1 MPSSVAF
8 HSLLRRGMTGV
19 ISSKTGLEP
28 GSFRD
33 PDSRVFTAD
42 GRVLRLLSEQGLADW
57 RALSSSGL
65 LDELPVV
72 GTREVKADVPEAL
85 HDGVAAV
92 LEHDVI
98 PFVSYPYEWT
108 FSMLRD
114 AALLQLELL
123 RRAIEKGLI
132 LKDSTPYN
140 VQFRGAAPVFIDVGS
155 FEQLREGEPWAGYR
169 QFCMLFLYPLLLQA
183 WKDVPFQPWLRGSL
197 EGIAPRELRNL
208 LSARDL
214 LRRGALS
221 HIVLHDRLE
230 RRYEEREADLKGEL
244 RKAGFKKEL
253 ILANI
258 RGLERLIGRLRWEP
272 DRSTWSEYGPHTT
285 YTAED
290 AEQKARFVAD
300 AAAEEQPRLV
310 WDLGCN
316 DGRHSRIAAD
326 HAEHVVAMDA
336 DNLVVDRLY
345 RALRDERETRILPL
359 TVNVVDPSPALG
371 WRGQERRP
379 LLDRGRPDLTLALA
393 LVHHVSISG
402 NVPVAEFLDWLHG
415 ATRSLVIEFVSPE
428 DPMARRLL
436 ARKRPGDHPDY
447 RADWFERCLNE
458 RFEVVRSHQL
468 AAGARTLY
476 LARPKA

>member
-1 MPSSVAF
+1 M
-8 HSLLRRGMTGV
+8 RRGMTGV
-19 ISSKTGLEP
+19 ISSTSGLEP

-33 PDSRVFTAD
+33 PDSRIFTAN
-42 GRVLRLLSEQGLADW
+42 GRVLRLLSKQGLADW
-57 RALSSSGL
+57 QALTASGL

-72 GTREVKADVPEAL
+72 GTREVEADVPDEAL
-85 HDGVAAV
+85 QGGVAAV

-108 FSMLRD
+108 FAMLRD
-114 AALLQLELL
+114 AALLQLQLL

-140 VQFRGAAPVFIDVGS
+140 VQFRGAQPVFIDVGS

-169 QFCMLFLYPLLLQA
+169 QFCMLFLYPLLLQS

-197 EGIAPRELRNL
+197 EGITPHDARAL
-208 LSARDL
+208 LSTRDL

-221 HIVLHDRLE
+221 HVVLHNRLE
-230 RRYEEREADLKGEL
+230 SRYEKKDADLKGEL

-258 RGLERLIGRLRWEP
+258 RGLERLVSRLRWEP

-290 AEQKARFVAD
+290 ADRKARFVAE
-300 AAAEEQPRLV
+300 AVAEERPGLV
-310 WDLGCN
+310 WDIGAN
-316 DGRHSRIAAD
+316 DGRHSRIAAE

-336 DNLVVDRLY
+336 DSLVVDRLY
-345 RALRDERETRILPL
+345 KALRDESETRILPL
-359 TVNVVDPSPALG
+359 AVNIVDPPPALG

-393 LVHHVSISG
+393 LIHHVSIAG

-447 RADWFERCLNE
+447 RADWFEQCLKE
-458 RFEVVRSHQL
+458 RFEIVRSEPLSRQ
-468 AAGARTLY
+468 GTQRTLY
-476 LARPKA
+476 LARPKG

>member
-1 MPSSVAF
+1 
-8 HSLLRRGMTGV
+8 MTGV
-19 ISSKTGLEP
+19 ISSTSGLEP

-57 RALSSSGL
+57 RALISSGL
-65 LDELPVV
+65 PDEVGDKLV
-72 GTREVKADVPEAL
+72 GTREVEADVPEAL
-85 HDGVAAV
+85 HGDVAAV
-92 LEHDVI
+92 LEHDRI
-98 PFVSYPYEWT
+98 PFVSYPYEWS
-108 FSMLRD
+108 FAMLRD

-123 RRAIEKGLI
+123 RRAIERGLI

-140 VQFRGAAPVFIDVGS
+140 VQFRGAQPVFIDVGS

-197 EGIAPRELRNL
+197 EGITPREMRRL
-208 LSARDL
+208 LSTRDL

-221 HIVLHDRLE
+221 HVVLHSRLE
-230 RRYEEREADLKGEL
+230 RRYEDQEADLKGEL

-258 RGLERLIGRLRWEP
+258 RGLERLIGRLRWDP
-272 DRSTWSEYGPHTT
+272 PRSTWSEYGPHTT
-285 YTAED
+285 YTAGD
-290 AEQKARFVAD
+290 AERKAQFVAH
-300 AAAEEQPRLV
+300 AVAEERSSLV
-310 WDLGCN
+310 WDLGAN
-316 DGRHSRIAAD
+316 EGRHSRIAAE
-326 HAEHVVAMDA
+326 HAAHVVAMDA
-336 DNLVVDRLY
+336 DSLVVNRLY
-345 RALRDERETRILPL
+345 KALRDEGQSRILPL
-359 TVNVVDPSPALG
+359 AVNIVDPPPALG

-393 LVHHVSISG
+393 LIHHVSIAG

-428 DPMARRLL
+428 DPMVRRLL
-436 ARKRPGDHPDY
+436 ARKRPNDHPDY
-447 RADWFERCLNE
+447 RADWFEQCLNE
-458 RFEVVRSHQL
+458 RFDVVRSEQL
-468 AAGARTLY
+468 AGGSRTLY
-476 LARPKA
+476 LAHPKA

>member
-1 MPSSVAF
+1 
-8 HSLLRRGMTGV
+8 MTGV
-19 ISSKTGLEP
+19 ISSLSGLEP

-33 PDSRVFTAD
+33 PDSRIFTAD
-42 GRVLRLLSEQGLADW
+42 GRVLRLLSEHGLADW

-65 LDELPVV
+65 LEELPVV
-72 GTREVKADVPEAL
+72 GTREVEVEVEVPEAL
-85 HDGVAAV
+85 HGGVAAV
-92 LEHDVI
+92 LEHDRI

-140 VQFRGAAPVFIDVGS
+140 VQFQGAQPVFIDVGS

-169 QFCMLFLYPLLLQA
+169 QFCMLFLDPLLLQA

-197 EGIAPRELRNL
+197 EGITPREMRSL
-208 LSARDL
+208 LSTRDF

-221 HIVLHDRLE
+221 HVVLHDRLE
-230 RRYEEREADLKGEL
+230 RRYEEKEADLKGEL

-253 ILANI
+253 ILANV

-272 DRSTWSEYGPHTT
+272 GRSTWSEYGPHTT

-290 AEQKARFVAD
+290 AERKARFVAD
-300 AAAEEQPRLV
+300 AAAEEHPRLV

-316 DGRHSRIAAD
+316 EGRHSRIAAES
-326 HAEHVVAMDA
+326 AEHVVAMDA
-336 DNLVVDRLY
+336 DSLVVDRLY
-345 RALRDERETRILPL
+345 RALREEGETKILPL
-359 TVNVVDPSPALG
+359 AVNVVDPPPGLG

-393 LVHHVSISG
+393 LIHHVSIAG
-402 NVPVAEFLDWLHG
+402 NVPVAEFLDWLQG

-436 ARKRPGDHPDY
+436 ARKRPGNHPDY
-447 RADWFERCLNE
+447 RADWFEQCLTA
-458 RFEVVRSHQL
+458 RFEIVRSEPLSRQ
-468 AAGARTLY
+468 GTARTLY
-476 LARPKA
+476 LARAKS

>member
-1 MPSSVAF
+1 
-8 HSLLRRGMTGV
+8 MTGV
-19 ISSKTGLEP
+19 TSSISRLEP

-42 GRVLRLLSEQGLADW
+42 GRVLRVLSERGLTDW
-57 RALSSSGL
+57 RALSASGL
-65 LDELPVV
+65 LDELPVI
-72 GTREVKADVPEAL
+72 GTREVEADVPEAL
-85 HDGVAAV
+85 HGGVAGV
-92 LEHDVI
+92 LEHDRI

-123 RRAIEKGLI
+123 RRAIGKGLL

-140 VQFRGAAPVFIDVGS
+140 VQFRGAKPVFIDVGS

-197 EGIAPRELRNL
+197 EGITPREARAL

-221 HIVLHDRLE
+221 HVVLHDRLE
-230 RRYEEREADLKGEL
+230 RRYEGKEADFKGEL

-258 RGLERLIGRLRWEP
+258 RGLERLINRLTWEP

-290 AEQKARFVAD
+290 AERKARFVAD
-300 AAAEEQPRLV
+300 AVAEERPRLV
-310 WDLGCN
+310 WDLGAN
-316 DGRHSRIAAD
+316 DGRHSRVAAEV
-326 HAEHVVAMDA
+326 AEYVVAMDA
-336 DNLVVDRLY
+336 DAFVVDRLY
-345 RALRDERETRILPL
+345 RVLRNDDETRILPL
-359 TVNVVDPSPALG
+359 TVNIVDPPPALG
-371 WRGQERRP
+371 WRGAERRP

-393 LVHHVSISG
+393 LIHHVSIAG
-402 NVPVAEFLDWLHG
+402 NVPVAEFLDWLRG

-428 DPMARRLL
+428 DPMARGML
-436 ARKRPGDHPDY
+436 ARKRPHDHPDY
-447 RADWFERCLNE
+447 RADWFEQSLTE
-458 RFEVVRSHQL
+458 RFEIVRSEPL

>member
-1 MPSSVAF
+1 
-8 HSLLRRGMTGV
+8 MTGV
-19 ISSKTGLEP
+19 ISSTSGLEP

-33 PDSRVFTAD
+33 PDSRIFTAS
-42 GRVLRLLSEQGLADW
+42 GRVLRLLSERGLADW
-57 RALSSSGL
+57 RALTASGL
-65 LDELPVV
+65 LDELPVI
-72 GTREVKADVPEAL
+72 GTREVEADVPEAL
-85 HDGVAAV
+85 HGGVAAV

-108 FSMLRD
+108 FAMLRD
-114 AALLQLELL
+114 AALLQLQLL
-123 RRAIEKGLI
+123 RRGIEKGLI

-140 VQFRGAAPVFIDVGS
+140 VQFRGAEPVFIDVGS

-197 EGIAPRELRNL
+197 EGISPHDARAL

-214 LRRGALS
+214 LRRGAMS
-221 HIVLHDRLE
+221 HVVLHNRLE
-230 RRYEEREADLKGEL
+230 SRHEDEDADMKREL

-258 RGLERLIGRLRWEP
+258 RGLERLIARLRWEP

-285 YTAED
+285 YTADD
-290 AEQKARFVAD
+290 AERKARFVAD
-300 AAAEEQPRLV
+300 AVAEERPNLV
-310 WDLGCN
+310 WDIGAN
-316 DGRHSRIAAD
+316 EGRHSRIAAE
-326 HAEHVVAMDA
+326 HAEYVVAMDA
-336 DNLVVDRLY
+336 DSLVVDRLY
-345 RALRDERETRILPL
+345 RALRDEGESRILPL
-359 TVNVVDPSPALG
+359 TVNIVDPPPALG
-371 WRGQERRP
+371 WRGLERRP

-393 LVHHVSISG
+393 LIHHVSIAG

-436 ARKRPGDHPDY
+436 ARKRPGNHPDY
-447 RADWFERCLNE
+447 RADWFEQCLNE
-458 RFEVVRSHQL
+458 RFDVVRSEPL
-468 AAGARTLY
+468 SREGTARTLY
-476 LARPKA
+476 LARPKS

>member
-1 MPSSVAF
+1 
-8 HSLLRRGMTGV
+8 MTGV
-19 ISSKTGLEP
+19 ISSLSGLEP

-33 PDSRVFTAD
+33 PDSRIFTAN

-57 RALSSSGL
+57 RALEASGL
-65 LDELPVV
+65 LKELPVV
-72 GTREVKADVPEAL
+72 GTREVEADVPEAL
-85 HDGVAAV
+85 HGGVAAV

-108 FSMLRD
+108 FAMLRD
-114 AALLQLELL
+114 AALLQLQLL
-123 RRAIEKGLI
+123 SRAIEKGLI

-140 VQFRGAAPVFIDVGS
+140 VQFRGAEPVFIDVGS

-197 EGIAPRELRNL
+197 EGISPQEARAL

-214 LRRGALS
+214 LRRGTLS
-221 HIVLHDRLE
+221 HVVLHNRLE
-230 RRYEEREADLKGEL
+230 RRHEAKEEDLKGEL

-258 RGLERLIGRLRWEP
+258 RGLERLIRRLRWEP

-285 YTAED
+285 YTADD
-290 AEQKARFVAD
+290 AERKARFVAE
-300 AAAEEQPRLV
+300 AVAEERPKLV
-310 WDLGCN
+310 WDIGAN
-316 DGRHSRIAAD
+316 EGRHSRLA
-326 HAEHVVAMDA
+326 AEHADYVVAMDA
-336 DNLVVDRLY
+336 DSLVVDRLY
-345 RALRDERETRILPL
+345 RALRNENETRILPL
-359 TVNVVDPSPALG
+359 AVNIVDAPPALG

-379 LLDRGRPDLTLALA
+379 LLERGRPDLTLALA
-393 LVHHVSISG
+393 LIHHVSIAG

-447 RADWFERCLNE
+447 RADWFEQSLKE
-458 RFEVVRSHQL
+458 RFEIVRSEEL
-468 AAGARTLY
+468 AAGSRTLY
-476 LARPKA
+476 LARPKG

>member
-1 MPSSVAF
+1 
-8 HSLLRRGMTGV
+8 MTGV
-19 ISSKTGLEP
+19 ASSISGLEP

-33 PDSRVFTAD
+33 PDSRIYTAN

-57 RALSSSGL
+57 RALTASGL
-65 LDELPVV
+65 LDELPVI
-72 GTREVKADVPEAL
+72 GTREVEADVPEAL
-85 HDGVAAV
+85 HGGVAAV

-108 FSMLRD
+108 FAMLQD

-123 RRAIEKGLI
+123 RRAIEKGLM

-140 VQFRGAAPVFIDVGS
+140 VQFRGAKPVFIDVGS

-197 EGIAPRELRNL
+197 EGITPHDARAL
-208 LSARDL
+208 LSTRDL

-221 HIVLHDRLE
+221 HVVLHERLE
-230 RRYEEREADLKGEL
+230 RRYEEKEADLKGEL

-258 RGLERLIGRLRWEP
+258 RGLERLIRRLRWEP

-285 YTAED
+285 YKPED
-290 AEQKARFVAD
+290 AERKARFVTD
-300 AAAEEQPRLV
+300 ALAEEQPRLA
-310 WDLGCN
+310 WDVGCN
-316 DGRHSRIAAD
+316 DGRHSRIAAE

-336 DNLVVDRLY
+336 DSLVVDRIY
-345 RALRDERETRILPL
+345 KSLRTEGEDRILPL
-359 TVNVVDPSPALG
+359 TVNIVDPPPALG

-393 LVHHVSISG
+393 LIHHVSITG

-428 DPMARRLL
+428 DPMVRRLL

-447 RADWFERCLNE
+447 RADWFEQCLHE
-458 RFEVVRSHQL
+458 RFDVVRSEPL

-476 LARPKA
+476 LARPKG